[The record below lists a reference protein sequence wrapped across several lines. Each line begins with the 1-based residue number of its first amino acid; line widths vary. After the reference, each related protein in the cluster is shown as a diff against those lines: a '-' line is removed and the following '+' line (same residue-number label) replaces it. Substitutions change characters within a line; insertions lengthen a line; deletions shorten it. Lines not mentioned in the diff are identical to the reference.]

1 VKRAHARLLL
11 AGVAATS
18 LAVWAGAATND
29 ARLAMAQTVD
39 TRSARTLVV
48 GTPVGGSRVDRVNA
62 GRTGQAHDP
71 LPASEIRAEWQ
82 TPFLGVALEHAPLVD
97 SAGTTYVVG
106 AQGDV
111 IAVGRDGTEAWRATS
126 GATQPGPPALLSDGS
141 VVLVGGAGDAVAVR
155 QGRVRWRTR
164 FGRPEGV
171 RPAPL
176 PLDDGGAVVATAR
189 DLAALDADGSERA
202 RATLPEPAA
211 TPLIAAMGGVVVV
224 SSSGTVY
231 LWSPGGEP
239 TRAGSFGSPPDQ
251 GAALLDDHTLV
262 AVTAGHTHLSS
273 VDLARGTT
281 ETRAIASSGLWLG
294 PPSTSRGGVTVLMLT
309 QTAEL
314 LVTLDGR
321 NTEVSR
327 ARLAARQPIL
337 GQDGGPIAL
346 VPPPHVPPL
355 TDASGTVAFATSE
368 GAGVVSGGAVE
379 SLADICPSA
388 SGGSVTGLAPLGPG
402 AFVVACRAG
411 SLVAVHGTSRR

>member
-1 VKRAHARLLL
+1 VRRSHARLLL
-11 AGVAATS
+11 AGFAAASFAGVA
-18 LAVWAGAATND
+18 L
-29 ARLAMAQTVD
+29 AQTVD

-71 LPASEIRAEWQ
+71 LPASELRVEWQ

-126 GATQPGPPALLSDGS
+126 GAAQPGPPALLADGS
-141 VVLVGGAGDAVAVR
+141 VVLVGGTGEAVAVR

-164 FGRPEGV
+164 FGRPEGM

-176 PLDDGGAVVATAR
+176 PLEDGGAVVATAR
-189 DLAALDADGSERA
+189 DLAALDADGNERA

-211 TPLIAAMGGVVVV
+211 TPLISAMGGVVVV

-231 LWSPGGEP
+231 FWSPGGEP
-239 TRAGSFGSPPDQ
+239 MRRGSLGSPPDQ

-262 AVTAGHTHLSS
+262 AITAGHTHLSS
-273 VDLARGTT
+273 VDLTRGTT
-281 ETRAIASSGLWLG
+281 DTRAVAASGLWLG
-294 PPSTSRGGVTVLMLT
+294 PPAISRGAVTLLMLT

-327 ARLAARQPIL
+327 VRLAARQPIL

-346 VPPPHVPPL
+346 VPPPHVPPV
-355 TDASGTVAFATSE
+355 TDGSGTVAFATSE
-368 GAGVVSGGAVE
+368 GAGVVSGAAVE
-379 SLADICPSA
+379 SLADICPS
-388 SGGSVTGLAPLGPG
+388 SGGGSVTGLAPLGPG

-411 SLVAVHGTSRR
+411 SLAAIRGAPKR